1 MSESSR
7 HVAARRSGL
16 IRLALVATGLV
27 VAAAVLGT
35 WQSASSSAF
44 PSALAAPTCG
54 PGALKE
60 TSIDGRVPSA
70 DYSSGRYKQGYRC
83 NTTQVAHQGTNG
95 GFKVERYVD
104 PAGHVCAFYDST
116 LFFPKDTLMQ
126 AVTGLGVVV
135 LD

>member
-1 MSESSR
+1 MSPRARAS
-7 HVAARRSGL
+7 ARRSGL
-16 IRLALVATGLV
+16 IRLGLV
-27 VAAAVLGT
+27 AAVLMVTAGVLGA
-35 WQSASSSAF
+35 WPSASSSSF
-44 PSALAAPTCG
+44 PSALPAPTCG
-54 PGALKE
+54 KGALKE

-83 NTTQVAHQGTNG
+83 NTTEVSHQGATG

-126 AVTGLGVVV
+126 AVKGLGVVV
-135 LD
+135 LDM

>member
-1 MSESSR
+1 MA
-7 HVAARRSGL
+7 VGLLLGLPLGARR
-16 IRLALVATGLV
+16 
-27 VAAAVLGT
+27 
-35 WQSASSSAF
+35 
-44 PSALAAPTCG
+44 PTCG

-83 NTTQVAHQGTNG
+83 NTTQVSHQGATG

-135 LD
+135 LDMKQPGRAREDRRSSPRRPCSARTSRCC